1 MGMLKYA
8 HRTKADLHNWLP
20 PEVKYEKKIKHS
32 GRIVDGDEYERLVL
46 ALLNPQRLT
55 KVNFR
60 AFRLRAEL
68 WREAADAVRLPQ
80 TRAGGSTKSYGSNG
94 LR

>member
-1 MGMLKYA
+1 MKNGQRNAQYA

-20 PEVKYEKKIKHS
+20 HEVKYEKKIKHS

-55 KVNFR
+55 KVHFR
-60 AFRLRAEL
+60 AFACIESLRLRRPRDNA
-68 WREAADAVRLPQ
+68 
-80 TRAGGSTKSYGSNG
+80 
-94 LR
+94 LRRHIPFKIIKTQI